1 MAGEYNES
9 PPASGAPG
17 GYRMNTSAVLAQR
30 VIAAHPQ
37 WSIGLMLLALHAAL
51 GWSVSEWWVPAAIL
65 AHFGLFLLWQPV
77 WRGEQE
83 IELRH
88 AFLVVFAGFL
98 LAAWNSWWLMAVW
111 LAVLFGLI
119 GGSIPGIT
127 DRRQRW
133 VSLLTA
139 FYLLSMLLMW
149 VVPQLFA
156 DEVLSIAHVRLVRY
170 GLLAIPLIIIL
181 IRFESR
187 RSEAPVAV
195 DLFYSMLLFLLVVAL
210 VLGSFVVKVVSHGE
224 YPTALA
230 QTLFV
235 IALLLVTLSWL
246 WNPRSGFTGIG
257 HMLSRYVMSLGL
269 PFERWVQQLAMFAE
283 QESQPQRFLGLAL
296 KHMLELPWVCGVQW
310 ETRVGQGEFGTR
322 SDHVA
327 EFTIHDLQLKVSTR
341 WPLSPAVL
349 LHLRLLGQM
358 VGYFY
363 DAKRREQIQRQSAYT
378 QAVYETGA
386 RLTHDVK
393 NLLQSLRSLCAA
405 AETSGADQAT
415 ALQALMQRQL
425 PQITQR
431 LNATLD
437 KLRAPQEVDA
447 DQVDAL
453 IWWEGL
459 IQRYGARGIHF
470 TVEGIVGNCKIPAE
484 LFDSVADNLLENALN
499 KKSDGHPVRVDVMFS
514 PAGGGT
520 LSVCD
525 SGVAIP
531 RSIAAR
537 LLEAPV
543 PSQTGLGIGLYHA
556 AKQADRLG
564 YRLAISAN
572 EPGKVCFALACAR
585 SDVWIREAG
594 PRRSSG

>member
-1 MAGEYNES
+1 MDREYNETAR
-9 PPASGAPG
+9 PAGVPD
-17 GYRMNTSAVLAQR
+17 GYRMNTSAILTQR
-30 VIAAHPQ
+30 LIAAHPQ
-37 WSIGLMLLALHAAL
+37 WSVGLMLFALHAAL
-51 GWSVSEWWVPAAIL
+51 AWGIGEWWVPAALL

-88 AFLVVFAGFL
+88 AFLVVFAGVL

-119 GGSIPGIT
+119 GGSVPGIT
-127 DRRQRW
+127 DRRQRR
-133 VSLLTA
+133 VSVLAA

-149 VVPQLFA
+149 VVPQLLA
-156 DEVLSIAHVRLVRY
+156 DEVANIAHVRLVRY
-170 GLLAIPLIIIL
+170 GLLGIPVVIMLM
-181 IRFESR
+181 RFESR
-187 RSEAPVAV
+187 RPEAPVAV
-195 DLFYSMLLFLLVVAL
+195 DLFYSVLLFLLVVAL
-210 VLGSFVVKVVSHGE
+210 VLGSFVVKVVSQGE
-224 YPTALA
+224 YPMALA

-246 WNPRSGFTGIG
+246 WNPRSGFGGIG

-269 PFERWVQQLAMFAE
+269 PFERWIQQLAVFAE
-283 QESQPQRFLGLAL
+283 QESEPQRFLGLAL
-296 KHMLELPWVCGVQW
+296 QHMLELPWVCGVQW
-310 ETRVGQGEFGTR
+310 ETRSGPGEVGTR

-327 EFTIHDLQLKVSTR
+327 EFTIHDLQLKVWTR
-341 WPLSPAVL
+341 WSLSPAVM
-349 LHLRLLGQM
+349 LHLGLLAQM

-363 DAKRREQIQRQSAYT
+363 DAKRREQIQRQNAYT
-378 QAVYETGA
+378 QAIYETGA

-405 AETSGADQAT
+405 AETSGADQAA

-437 KLRAPQEVDA
+437 KLRAPQEVDS

-453 IWWEGL
+453 IWWQGL
-459 IQRYGARGIHF
+459 IQRYSTRNIHF
-470 TVEGIVGNCKIPAE
+470 TVDGIVRNFKIPSE
-484 LFDSVADNLLENALN
+484 LFDSVADNLIENALN
-499 KKSDGHPVRVDVMFS
+499 KKTDGHPVRVQVMFS
-514 PAGGGT
+514 PASGGT
-520 LSVCD
+520 LTVCD
-525 SGVAIP
+525 NGAAIA

-537 LLEAPV
+537 LFEAPL

-556 AKQADRLG
+556 AKQAVRLG
-564 YRLAISAN
+564 YRLELCAN
-572 EPGKVCFALACAR
+572 EPGRVCFALARAHANA
-585 SDVWIREAG
+585 SVTEVV
-594 PRRSSG
+594 PQRSSG